1 MRPSM
6 NFLARHRFFSAA
18 FIAGLALR
26 VVTMLGFPPAIW
38 YGGDSI
44 SYLSTALHLYPGTS
58 RQSGYGVMLYLLRP
72 FHSFAVVTGVQH
84 LMGLAI
90 GVMIYALLR
99 RYRLPGWGA
108 TLAALP
114 VLLDVYQIQ
123 LEQEMLASVAFGFLV
138 MASLTLILWW
148 RDKPPIWASGAAAVL
163 LGIGATMWPVGL
175 PLLILYLAYLLIRKA
190 GWQAFTGA
198 LVAGVLPLALYASWF
213 DARYHRVAFNYSDGI
228 FLWSRT
234 MTFADCAVIK
244 PPAYDDALCPRQP
257 VADRPS
263 ASTFIWETNSPL
275 NGLPGPKF
283 SPRNNALALHFAI
296 RAIAAQPG
304 DYIKDVLDDFAL
316 SFTWNRPPHP
326 SELLAE
332 RSQFA
337 FATNDWELAGRQARG
352 LSRGAARLHRRQP
365 RDYQGSR
372 AVCLVHA
379 RIPAGVLHPRHDAR
393 GAAADRPGGH
403 RPFVGRRRIPAAAGL
418 GGPGLFPW
426 VTAVTMLLLP
436 NVTADFSERYAV
448 PAMPVV
454 CLAAAFAFVSLKRG
468 AAAPLAADGRPA
480 TTGLTSRR
488 RTARSPAA
496 PAPMR
501 NPTTPPPRS
510 RRSQCRPVR
519 GLAGELN
526 GARTSQ
532 RPDRQTER
540 HPRARLDRAFS
551 DGTAARRRR
560 SRAGTRAWILAPPGH
575 GSTGPRAIAAKR
587 LGCGCSGKLSP
598 AAGARRRTASRPRG

>member
-6 NFLARHRFFSAA
+6 HFLARHRFFSAA

-58 RQSGYGVMLYLLRP
+58 RESGYGVMLYLLRP

-138 MASLTLILWW
+138 MAALTLILWW

-175 PLLILYLAYLLIRKA
+175 PLLILYLAYLIVRKA

-198 LVAGVLPLALYASWF
+198 LVAGLLPLALYASWF

-244 PPAYDDALCPRQP
+244 PPAYDDVLCPRQP
-257 VADRPS
+257 VADRPA
-263 ASTFIWETNSPL
+263 ASSFIWEINSPL

-326 SELLAE
+326 SALLAE

-337 FATNDWELAGRQARG
+337 FATNDWEPAGTALARTLAQDQRAYTGGSLATTRAVEPFASFMRGYQRVFFIRGTMLGVLLLIGLAGIV
-352 LSRGAARLHRRQP
+352 
-365 RDYQGSR
+365 R
-372 AVCLVHA
+372 AW
-379 RIPAGVLHPRHDAR
+379 
-393 GAAADRPGGH
+393 GGGG
-403 RPFVGRRRIPAAAGL
+403 FRRRRDW

-468 AAAPLAADGRPA
+468 TAAPLAAGGPLADDRADQQPPDGAVASGASAEAESDDTATAIPAQPVPASSRTGRP
-480 TTGLTSRR
+480 
-488 RTARSPAA
+488 
-496 PAPMR
+496 
-501 NPTTPPPRS
+501 
-510 RRSQCRPVR
+510 
-519 GLAGELN
+519 
-526 GARTSQ
+526 
-532 RPDRQTER
+532 TER
-540 HPRARLDRAFS
+540 STDEP
-551 DGTAARRRR
+551 TA
-560 SRAGTRAWILAPPGH
+560 
-575 GSTGPRAIAAKR
+575 
-587 LGCGCSGKLSP
+587 
-598 AAGARRRTASRPRG
+598 